1 MQSRVAPV
9 DCYIR
14 RKCCSEMFQ
23 VWQSGYVNFAAKK
36 SLDPEDLMNL
46 QAQDMT
52 RLQHEKWRR
61 AWEGEERS
69 AARAGRQPSFRRL
82 FVKEFGKFICKF
94 GWIGTFFEFLLFLTI
109 VIIKFATDQLLQPGA
124 PSISTT
130 VIVLSLVFGVVYLFQ
145 ALIKF
150 WFEFYV
156 WMETIYM
163 KNGILGLLFAKLSR
177 LRHDAS
183 GG

>member
-1 MQSRVAPV
+1 M

-82 FVKEFGKFICKF
+82 FVKEFRNFIYKFK
-94 GWIGTFFEFLLFLTI
+94 
-109 VIIKFATDQLLQPGA
+109 
-124 PSISTT
+124 
-130 VIVLSLVFGVVYLFQ
+130 
-145 ALIKF
+145 
-150 WFEFYV
+150 
-156 WMETIYM
+156 
-163 KNGILGLLFAKLSR
+163 
-177 LRHDAS
+177 
-183 GG
+183 